1 MSEKLSHCNEFP
13 SYCAIFARELTN
25 NHIINMYKSLFLSL
39 AMSLSMAVPAGAQ
52 TVANMN
58 DLKAEQKSMAV
69 KLKLT
74 GKLTTKRNSDFRQL
88 RDLCWQLRDVDL
100 SDAQCD
106 TIPANAFHSR
116 HKLESI
122 LLPQGVKVISEQAFY
137 ACDNLADITIP
148 SSVKTIGDAAFSGC
162 KSLANIT
169 LDGTAEIGEY
179 AFARLDGLT
188 TVTVNS
194 KTPPRAAVSAF
205 YGIDRHKVKLI
216 VPKGAEKAY
225 RKADG
230 WKLFF
235 ADAPMGAEICNPLN
249 CLTPAPAQITVNS
262 KATPLNVVS
271 EWEIACDKQC
281 SGNIRKQAQ
290 RILNERLDN
299 DVNGK
304 KSYASLNLAIDNSI
318 AEEEGYT
325 LEVTAKGVTIKGR
338 TEKGV
343 FYGLMSLDQLLRG
356 SGTYQHVAKLP
367 QLSMKDY
374 PRTNIREL
382 MVDPARTFIPFDEL
396 KAFVPEMARYKL
408 NALHLHLVDDQ
419 SWRIEI
425 KKYPQLTA
433 EASSRW
439 GQDDMQFPIKGFY
452 TQDQMRELVKYAAEY
467 YVEIVPEIEMPGH
480 EVAAISVFPELTC
493 HQRQV
498 PIRTTCGVSNQLLC
512 PGNEFTY
519 EFLGNVFKE
528 LADIFPSP
536 YIHLGGDEAGN
547 PPLDCW
553 TDCPKCQQLKKELG
567 ITSTDR
573 SENWRLQGYLFDRM
587 IDTLRTKYNKTPMF
601 WYESD
606 FKKIQPGCVTFAWRS
621 GQTKEALNAA
631 VANNARIMLCPGE
644 HCYFDYPMAKG
655 DMPEVNWGMPT
666 TTLKQAYDLDP
677 AWGMGEEFE
686 KNNLFGVA
694 GTLWSEC
701 INTPERIFYQAYPRA
716 IALSEAGWSKAEN
729 KSWDGFLSRLRPAL
743 NDMLKRGV
751 PFSMRLEK

>member
-1 MSEKLSHCNEFP
+1 
-13 SYCAIFARELTN
+13 
-25 NHIINMYKSLFLSL
+25 MYKSLFLSL
-39 AMSLSMAVPAGAQ
+39 AMSLSLAAPAMAQ

-74 GKLTTKRNSDFRQL
+74 GKLTTTHNSDFRQL

-116 HKLESI
+116 HKLQSI
-122 LLPQGVKVISEQAFY
+122 LLPNDVKVISEQAFF
-137 ACDNLADITIP
+137 ACDNLRDITIP
-148 SSVKTIGDAAFSGC
+148 ASVKIIGDATFSGC
-162 KSLANIT
+162 KSLESIT
-169 LDGTAEIGEY
+169 LEGNTTIGEY

-188 TVTVNS
+188 KVKVNS
-194 KTPPRAAVSAF
+194 KTPPHAAATAF
-205 YGIDRHKVKLI
+205 YGIDRNKVKLI
-216 VPKGAEKAY
+216 LPKGAEKAY
-225 RKADG
+225 RKAEG

-235 ADAPMGAEICNPLN
+235 EDAPKSTEICNPQE
-249 CLTPAPAQITVNS
+249 CLTPAPAQIRVNG
-262 KATPLNVVS
+262 KAAALNVAAK
-271 EWEIACDKQC
+271 WEIVCDNQC

-290 RILNERLDN
+290 RILAERLGN
-299 DVNGK
+299 DVNSK
-304 KSYASLNLAIDNSI
+304 FYPVNLNLAIDQSI

-325 LEVTAKGVTIKGR
+325 LEVSSDGVAIKGR

-367 QLSMKDY
+367 QMYIEDS
-374 PRTNIREL
+374 PRTHIREL
-382 MVDPARTFIPFDEL
+382 MVDPARTFIPFEEL

-439 GQDDMQFPIKGFY
+439 GQDDMMFPIKGYY

-467 YVEIVPEIEMPGH
+467 YVEVVPEIEMPGH

-553 TDCPKCQQLKKELG
+553 TDCPKCQQLKQQLG
-567 ITSTDR
+567 ITTTDR
-573 SENWRLQGYLFDRM
+573 LENWRLQGYLFDRM

-621 GQTKEALNAA
+621 GQTKEALDAA

-716 IALSEAGWSKAEN
+716 IALSEAGWSKSEN
-729 KSWDGFLSRLRPAL
+729 KSWDGFLTRLRPAL
-743 NDMLKRGV
+743 NDMLKRGI